1 MLFYIQGD
9 IMNVLI
15 YVNKAKDP
23 SGVWLNNFITILDK
37 ESILY
42 KVVDDNDMNSTMTA
56 QALFVL
62 GGDGTILN
70 VNEFASR
77 NNIPIIGVNAGK
89 LGFLTEFEIS
99 EMDSMV
105 ELFKNGKLVK
115 DERATMLCVTE
126 KNNYYTLNDAVI
138 QRIKVED
145 RGNNVTSLDITI
157 DDIQVEKIIGDGVI
171 LSTPTGSTAYSLS
184 ANGAILSPGINVF
197 SITPIAAHSLNQR
210 AFVYSA
216 ESLCQITVKSD
227 CATGLFIDG
236 IFAEQLRKGEQIFIK
251 KANYSTVFLRKE
263 GFNFYKRLAQKL
275 KDRTVDN

>member
-1 MLFYIQGD
+1 MK
-9 IMNVLI
+9 VLI

-23 SGVWLNNFITILDK
+23 SGVWLNNIKNILDK
-37 ESILY
+37 EFISY
-42 KVVDDNDMNSTMTA
+42 NVVDDSCMNSIISA
-56 QALFVL
+56 DALFVL

-70 VNEFASR
+70 VNEFAGR

-99 EMDSMV
+99 EMESMV
-105 ELFKNGKLVK
+105 ELLKNGKLVK
-115 DERATMLCVTE
+115 DVRATMLCITPN
-126 KNNYYTLNDAVI
+126 KSYYTLNDAVI
-138 QRIKVED
+138 QRIKVEE
-145 RGNNVTSLDITI
+145 RGNNVTSLDVSI
-157 DDIQVEKIIGDGVI
+157 DNIPVEKIIGDGVI

-210 AFVYSA
+210 AIVYSPQS
-216 ESLCQITVKSD
+216 ECVVTVKSD

-236 IFAEQLRKGEQIFIK
+236 IYAEQLNKGQQIIIK
-251 KANYSTVFLRKE
+251 KADYSTIFLRKE
-263 GFNFYKRLAQKL
+263 GFNFYKRLSQKL